1 MRLREKLPAN
11 VIVEAQYLFSGETK
25 MRYVV
30 AICLLVNTVPA
41 FSQTRL
47 EFEVATVKPSDPDNP
62 RTSFDPGPKV
72 GRFIATGASLKMLI
86 AYAWDKQLTQISG
99 GPKWLDSDRFDIEA
113 TKGNIDAATN
123 PFQRPVMYWQNRAML
138 QSLLENRFHL
148 VVHNEIKQEPVYELV
163 LAKSRPRLKVASV
176 DETPGQRVSRGQIT
190 ATATAFSQ
198 LATLLAGLLNR
209 QVIDKTGLTD
219 RYDFTLTYAFD
230 ASKRGT
236 IDPDVDPAAPPDTPS
251 VFTALQEQL
260 GLKLES
266 ARGPVD
272 VLVVDRAEKPD
283 AN

>member
-1 MRLREKLPAN
+1 
-11 VIVEAQYLFSGETK
+11 

-30 AICLLVNTVPA
+30 AICLLVNTVPSA

-47 EFEVATVKPSDPDNP
+47 EFEVASVKPSDPDNP
-62 RTSFDPGPKV
+62 RTSFDPGLKV

-86 AYAWDKQLTQISG
+86 AYAWDKQQTQISG

-113 TKGNIDAATN
+113 TQGNIDATTTN

-138 QSLLENRFHL
+138 QSLLGDRFHL
-148 VVHNEIKQEPVYELV
+148 IVHNEVKQEPVYELV
-163 LAKSRPRLKVASV
+163 LAKSGPRLKVASV

-190 ATATAFSQ
+190 ATATALSQ

-230 ASKRGT
+230 ASGRST
-236 IDPDVDPAAPPDTPS
+236 IDPDVDPAA
-251 VFTALQEQL
+251 
-260 GLKLES
+260 
-266 ARGPVD
+266 AR
-272 VLVVDRAEKPD
+272 
-283 AN
+283 

>member
-1 MRLREKLPAN
+1 M
-11 VIVEAQYLFSGETK
+11 VEGQYLFGGGMM
-25 MRYVV
+25 MRYIV
-30 AICLLVNTVPA
+30 AVCLLANTLPSA
-41 FSQTRL
+41 FSQARL
-47 EFEVATVKPSDPDNP
+47 EFEVATIKPSDPDNP
-62 RTSFDPGPKV
+62 RTSFDPGGKV
-72 GRFIATGASLKMLI
+72 GRFIATGTSLKMLI
-86 AYAWDKQLTQISG
+86 AYAWDKQQTQISG

-113 TKGNIDAATN
+113 TRGNIDGTTTN
-123 PFQRPVMYWQNRAML
+123 PFQRPVMYWQNRAMM
-138 QSLLENRFHL
+138 QSLLKDRFHL
-148 VVHNEIKQEPVYELV
+148 IVHNEVKQEPVYELV
-163 LAKSRPRLKVASV
+163 PAKSGPRLKAASV

-190 ATATAFSQ
+190 ATATALSQ

-219 RYDFTLTYAFD
+219 RWDFTLTYAFD

-236 IDPDVDPAAPPDTPS
+236 IDPDVDPAAASDTPS

-266 ARGPVD
+266 ARCPVD